1 MWQALIDALLGV
13 QHALNSIPSPLL
25 RVLVRLA
32 LVFAGTW
39 ASYWVVKFLYRWL
52 RGILLRGGRLAGFW
66 SIVLNSRLAPR
77 ALQVVPLIVM
87 GLLVGT
93 LFPEGRP
100 LRTGLLLLNKA
111 YFYFICANVFASAL
125 NVAYLVGNWRRG
137 VSASPQK
144 GIFQVLTLLGY
155 LFAAVAVVATLSGRD
170 PTYILSGMT
179 ALSAVLMLVFKDS
192 ILGLTAGVTL
202 SGNGMIR
209 IGDWI
214 VVPGANADGEVTD
227 IALTT
232 VRVRNWDNTITT
244 IPAYDLIAKPFTN
257 WRGMSDS
264 GGRRIKRAILIDLDS
279 VRFADEGMICDWFR
293 EKYAGLPYF
302 LLGFSYG
309 SFLAQAAL
317 ARFGEKLSG
326 AVIAGSNHKKDFE
339 VYFGSLVA
347 NTVCLFG
354 GERKPAKLIES
365 LSFGAYARKF
375 ADREWLSCDAENNAA
390 YHADPFCSFTCSY
403 RFYADFFR
411 GLRSLYTREYIA
423 ALPKRLPLLLASGED
438 DPVGDMGKGVKK
450 LFDFFR
456 EKAQMQ
462 EVTLTL
468 FKGSRHEFLNEKADR
483 AEKWGA
489 VTGFF
494 DAHLDK

>member
-1 MWQALIDALLGV
+1 MIFSGYRGKKLNVCTWEEVASPVGVVQIVHGMVEYAARYDAFAR
-13 QHALNSIPSPLL
+13 HLNS
-25 RVLVRLA
+25 
-32 LVFAGTW
+32 
-39 ASYWVVKFLYRWL
+39 
-52 RGILLRGGRLAGFW
+52 
-66 SIVLNSRLAPR
+66 
-77 ALQVVPLIVM
+77 
-87 GLLVGT
+87 
-93 LFPEGRP
+93 
-100 LRTGLLLLNKA
+100 
-111 YFYFICANVFASAL
+111 
-125 NVAYLVGNWRRG
+125 
-137 VSASPQK
+137 
-144 GIFQVLTLLGY
+144 LGY
-155 LFAAVAVVATLSGRD
+155 VVVADDHRGHGHTDEGSLGYCEGDMFEDTL
-170 PTYILSGMT
+170 
-179 ALSAVLMLVFKDS
+179 
-192 ILGLTAGVTL
+192 
-202 SGNGMIR
+202 
-209 IGDWI
+209 
-214 VVPGANADGEVTD
+214 
-227 IALTT
+227 
-232 VRVRNWDNTITT
+232 
-244 IPAYDLIAKPFTN
+244 
-257 WRGMSDS
+257 
-264 GGRRIKRAILIDLDS
+264 
-279 VRFADEGMICDWFR
+279 ADEGMICDWFR

-326 AVIAGSNHKKDFE
+326 VVIAGSNHKKDFE